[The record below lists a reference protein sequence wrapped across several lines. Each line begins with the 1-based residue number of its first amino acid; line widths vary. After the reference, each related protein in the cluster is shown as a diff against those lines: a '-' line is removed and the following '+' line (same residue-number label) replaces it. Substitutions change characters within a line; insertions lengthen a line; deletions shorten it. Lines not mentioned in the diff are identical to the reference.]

1 MGSLV
6 CEAKGNMLIDNDM
19 SEQIKIQLPD
29 GSVREVAQG
38 TTPFD
43 VAMSISPRLAAAVVV
58 ARIRPLTTPVV
69 AGETAV
75 EEADE
80 AQTEAGM
87 YGSASELGERLVDL
101 AAPLNED
108 VALELL
114 KESDEA
120 ALKVVRHSAAHVM
133 ATAILELF
141 PETKLGHGPA
151 TDNGFFYDVYRE
163 TPFTED
169 DLAAIEKRMAEVVAR
184 DETFVREQESREMGL
199 KDYAEHGDFM
209 KVHFIERFTKPG
221 DEISLYR
228 NGKFVDFCRG
238 PHVPSTGRVKAFKV
252 TSVAGAYWLGDEKN
266 QQLQRIYGTAFFN
279 AKDMDAHFKRLE
291 EIKARDHRVL
301 GKQLDLF
308 SIQEVAGAGLIFWH
322 PKGGLIRKTME
333 DWMRDECIRRGYE
346 MVFTPHIMRREL
358 WKVSGHEGFYSQNM
372 YPPMELD
379 DAEYRLKPMN
389 CPGHILIYKNS
400 PKSYRDL
407 PQRYAELGNVYR
419 YERSGTMH
427 GLLRVRG
434 FTQDDAHIFCTPE
447 QIESEIAACVEF
459 ADEVLKA
466 FGFAE
471 FKVELSTWDPKD
483 QKSYVGSPEHWE
495 TAVGSL
501 KKVLDAKAIPY
512 REIPGE
518 AAFYGPKI
526 DIKLVDVLG
535 RLWQLSTVQFDFNLP
550 QRFEL
555 EYTGEDG
562 EKHRPVMV
570 HRALFGSVERFFG
583 VLIEHYA
590 GAFPLWLAP
599 VQVGLV
605 PISEKHVEY
614 ARAVKAKL
622 EVAGLRVELD
632 ARNEKMNA
640 KIREF
645 TLQKVPFV
653 LVMGDKEAEQ
663 REVNVRVRGG
673 GVQGT
678 FPLSEFIANATT
690 LITRKELNLSDT
702 PKWHDAVLKAVQSF
716 PTDQFDLNDL
726 YDLRDEFAS
735 IFPNNRHVNEKLR
748 QQLQTLRDE
757 GIIQFLD
764 NEGNYKR
771 IK

>member
-1 MGSLV
+1 MTIRV
-6 CEAKGNMLIDNDM
+6 
-19 SEQIKIQLPD
+19 QLPD
-29 GSVREVAQG
+29 GSVREVPQG
-38 TTPFD
+38 TTAHD

-58 ARIRPLTTPVV
+58 ARIRPLTANAAAKTGDDD
-69 AGETAV
+69 AAS
-75 EEADE
+75 EEAMY
-80 AQTEAGM
+80 AG
-87 YGSASELGERLVDL
+87 GESGERLVDL
-101 AAPLNED
+101 SAPLLED

-114 KESDEA
+114 KETDEA

-151 TDNGFFYDVYRE
+151 TDSGFFYDVYRE
-163 TPFTED
+163 TPFTEA
-169 DLAAIEKRMAEVVAR
+169 DLAAIETRMAEVVAR
-184 DETFVREQESREMGL
+184 DEKFVREEETREKGL
-199 KDYAEHGDFM
+199 TDYAAQGEFM

-221 DEISLYR
+221 EEISLYK
-228 NGKFVDFCRG
+228 NGNFTDFCRG

-252 TSVAGAYWLGDEKN
+252 MSIAGAYWLGDEKN
-266 QQLQRIYGTAFFN
+266 QQLQRIYGTAFYN
-279 AKDMDAHFKRLE
+279 TKDLDAHFKRLE
-291 EIKARDHRVL
+291 EIKSRDHRVL

-346 MVFTPHIMRREL
+346 MVYTPHIMRREL
-358 WKVSGHEGFYSQNM
+358 WKISGHEGFYSDNM

-407 PQRYAELGNVYR
+407 PVRYAELGNVYR

-434 FTQDDAHIFCTPE
+434 FTQDDAHIFCMPS
-447 QIESEIAACVEF
+447 QIEDEVDACIEF
-459 ADEVLKA
+459 ARSVLNT
-466 FGFAE
+466 FGFTE

-483 QKSYVGSPEHWE
+483 RKSYVGSDENWE
-495 TAVGSL
+495 LAVNSL
-501 KKVLDAKAIPY
+501 KNVLERKNIAFRTIA
-512 REIPGE
+512 GE

-535 RLWQLSTVQFDFNLP
+535 RLWQLSTVQFDFNMSA
-550 QRFEL
+550 RFEM

-590 GAFPLWLAP
+590 GSFPLWLAP

-605 PISEKHVEY
+605 PISEKHLEY
-614 ARAVKAKL
+614 AQAVKKRL
-622 EVAGLRVELD
+622 EAAGLRVELD

-653 LVMGDKEAEQ
+653 LVTGDKEASADA
-663 REVNVRVRGG
+663 VSVRTRGKG
-673 GVQGT
+673 DEGSVAVET
-678 FPLSEFIANATT
+678 FIARCSK
-690 LITRKELNLSDT
+690 LLLSKST
-702 PKWHDAVLKAVQSF
+702 AL
-716 PTDQFDLNDL
+716 
-726 YDLRDEFAS
+726 
-735 IFPNNRHVNEKLR
+735 
-748 QQLQTLRDE
+748 
-757 GIIQFLD
+757 
-764 NEGNYKR
+764 
-771 IK
+771 